1 MITQKY
7 DCGRNRDFS
16 RPAHEVSG
24 RQERSKTP
32 KTVSRA
38 VSKGMSHCPKLS
50 GMGDAEKALKVRIM
64 SPQQRARDGESRIDG
79 GALRRAK
86 VGLGTFTPIDC
97 VRLTRV

>member
-50 GMGDAEKALKVRIM
+50 GMGDAEKSAEGSNYV
-64 SPQQRARDGESRIDG
+64 STATGARRRESD
-79 GALRRAK
+79 RRGSAAES
-86 VGLGTFTPIDC
+86 
-97 VRLTRV
+97 